1 MKWPDVTVLLRF
13 NAWGARVSDKT
24 SGMKSLLI
32 HSGILTKRSISIALV
47 VLFVPLASLTCASE
61 QSTFQINPDAGAGD
75 VIVHGK
81 LGGLIFGFEVD
92 PNGTEGLLCEAVSNP
107 DGTVSARVE
116 TFSQVTGRI
125 IRVVAKSESQDDAIT
140 LGVAGSVGLVEYE
153 HVRGP
158 LNIRRTFSTI
168 NPLAG
173 NMINGQWTPPI
184 DPKQIVNQVKPAL
197 DGSSNAAVY
206 ALSVDTNVSSVVFS
220 SNFADNTFG
229 PLINITDPDFT
240 QEAPPVIAFDPRGN
254 QAILGHDK
262 PSPFILP
269 PLIAFVDLTTGSFVK
284 RTGLGLGVINGVAAD
299 SEDRVLCT
307 DTSFDC
313 AVQFYNLNDFTG
325 ISVFLPGH
333 NPQTSTASGGDIEFD
348 PVNKLF
354 LVAQPF
360 SDGQLDN
367 GSSVQIYDIMGNLVE
382 SIDGLNFQGGDN
394 VFPVHITLTPNR
406 RIGFVNGPDLTTAI
420 ESFSY

>member
-1 MKWPDVTVLLRF
+1 MLRS
-13 NAWGARVSDKT
+13 NAWDSSVPTKMSR
-24 SGMKSLLI
+24 MKSLF
-32 HSGILTKRSISIALV
+32 HSDIILTKQSISTALV
-47 VLFVPLASLTCASE
+47 ALFLCSASLSPASNE
-61 QSTFQINPDAGAGD
+61 SGFQLNPGDEAGD

-92 PNGTEGLLCEAVSNP
+92 PNGKEGLLCEAVSHP

-116 TFSQVTGRI
+116 TFNQATGRI
-125 IRVVAKSESQDDAIT
+125 VRVLAGSESQDDFIAV
-140 LGVAGSVGLVEYE
+140 GVEGSVGLIERE
-153 HVRGP
+153 QVRG
-158 LNIRRTFSTI
+158 LFNVKRTFATI

-173 NMINGQWTPPI
+173 NMINGDWTPPI
-184 DPKQIVNQVKPAL
+184 DSNQIVNQVKPAL
-197 DGSSNAAVY
+197 DGTPNVAVY
-206 ALSVDTNVSSVVFS
+206 ALSVSTSVNPVVFS
-220 SNFADNTFG
+220 SNLADNTFG
-229 PLINITDPDFT
+229 PVIDITDPDFT
-240 QEAPPVIAFDPRGN
+240 QEAPPVIAFDPIGN

-284 RTGLGLGVINGVAAD
+284 KTGLGLGVINGIAVD
-299 SEDRVLCT
+299 SEDGILCT
-307 DTSFDC
+307 DTSFDS
-313 AVQFYNLNDFTG
+313 AVQFYTLDDFTG

-333 NPQTSTASGGDIEFD
+333 DPQTSTASGGDIEFD
-348 PVNKLF
+348 PINKLF

-367 GSSVQIYDIMGNLVE
+367 GSSIQVYDLTGNLVE

-394 VFPVHITLTPNR
+394 VFPVHITLNPNH

-420 ESFSY
+420 QSFRY